1 MQDRTTGVRGAVL
14 CKGEKKIYLDSLLK
28 HPTTV
33 GKPRYAPVYHY
44 HYDDVIFNGIQRKI
58 S

>member
-33 GKPRYAPVYHY
+33 ENRVTRQFTIIITMMLY
-44 HYDDVIFNGIQRKI
+44 
-58 S
+58 SM